1 MQLHSWI
8 VAFLL
13 LSLSLIT
20 VSEKAGPVA
29 GSASGASDLADDDL
43 VKRFMTTVSD
53 SVLTVLNGNL
63 WMLPGGFAVDKEE
76 RIDRF
81 VAYARYLMPHVITL
95 QEIWTKNQVTYLKR
109 RFPEYHVFASGSG
122 GPFNKA
128 GLVTLTRIPSD
139 SVAFS
144 AFDIGKGASLVEKQ
158 ARKGYL
164 TVRLETPVFRASI
177 VNTHLYSPGNR
188 REHALVAEQFERL
201 KRLHLGGYYF
211 IVGDLNLAQSAF
223 DRLNDFFF
231 LTEADTAHTV
241 EPGNRY
247 RSLGVNA
254 IRKVKSLKGDRML
267 MPQTLAWHFSL
278 RSMLIREPVVSDHYM
293 LAYRIKLQQRSL
305 AQRSPEA
312 L

>member
-1 MQLHSWI
+1 MRLCSVAPGACPPLEPFYSFHIHFFLLMQLHSWI
-8 VAFLL
+8 VAFLS

-43 VKRFMTTVSD
+43 GFMTTVSD

-81 VAYARYLMPHVITL
+81 VAYARH
-95 QEIWTKNQVTYLKR
+95 
-109 RFPEYHVFASGSG
+109 
-122 GPFNKA
+122 
-128 GLVTLTRIPSD
+128 
-139 SVAFS
+139 
-144 AFDIGKGASLVEKQ
+144 
-158 ARKGYL
+158 
-164 TVRLETPVFRASI
+164 
-177 VNTHLYSPGNR
+177 
-188 REHALVAEQFERL
+188 
-201 KRLHLGGYYF
+201 
-211 IVGDLNLAQSAF
+211 
-223 DRLNDFFF
+223 
-231 LTEADTAHTV
+231 
-241 EPGNRY
+241 
-247 RSLGVNA
+247 
-254 IRKVKSLKGDRML
+254 L

-305 AQRSPEA
+305 AQRSQEA